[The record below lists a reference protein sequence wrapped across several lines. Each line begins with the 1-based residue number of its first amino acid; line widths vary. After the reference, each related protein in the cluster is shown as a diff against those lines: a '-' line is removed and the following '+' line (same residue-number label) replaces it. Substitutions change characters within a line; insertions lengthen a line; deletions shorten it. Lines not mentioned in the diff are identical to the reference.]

1 MSIYDRIKEAGLS
14 LPVHT
19 PVRAAFKPFNRHGNL
34 LVISGQLP
42 VRDGK
47 AQWTGSVPEVVS
59 VEDARSAARLCVL
72 NVLGWAHMATDG
84 HLESISKVL
93 KVGGYVVTS
102 AGFADAPTI
111 INAASELINQLF
123 GERGEH
129 ARIAIGVASLP
140 MNAPVEVEATFVV
153 ED

>member
-1 MSIYDRIKEAGLS
+1 
-14 LPVHT
+14 
-19 PVRAAFKPFNRHGNL
+19 
-34 LVISGQLP
+34 
-42 VRDGK
+42 
-47 AQWTGSVPEVVS
+47 VPEVVS

-72 NVLGWAHMATDG
+72 NMLGWAHQATDG
-84 HLESISKVL
+84 HLERISKVL

-102 AGFADAPTI
+102 ARFADAPAI

-129 ARIAIGVASLP
+129 ARIAVGVASLP
-140 MNAPVEVEATFVV
+140 FNAPVEVEATFVL

>member
-14 LPVHT
+14 LPVQT
-19 PVRAAFKPFNRHGNL
+19 PVRAAFKPFNRHGDL

-47 AQWTGSVPEVVS
+47 AQWTGCVPEVVS
-59 VEDARSAARLCVL
+59 VEEARSAARLCVL
-72 NVLGWAHMATDG
+72 NVLGWAHQATDG
-84 HLESISKVL
+84 HLERVTKVL
-93 KVGGYVVTS
+93 KVGGYVVTA
-102 AGFADAPTI
+102 AGFADAPMI

-140 MNAPVEVEATFVV
+140 LNAPVEVEATFVV
-153 ED
+153 DD

>member
-47 AQWTGSVPEVVS
+47 AKWTGSVPEVVS
-59 VEDARSAARLCVL
+59 VE
-72 NVLGWAHMATDG
+72 G
-84 HLESISKVL
+84 
-93 KVGGYVVTS
+93 
-102 AGFADAPTI
+102 
-111 INAASELINQLF
+111 
-123 GERGEH
+123 
-129 ARIAIGVASLP
+129 
-140 MNAPVEVEATFVV
+140 
-153 ED
+153 